1 MAALSPMF
9 PGRAQSGASGPRS
22 ATKASGRRISNPRGR
37 ERQDDRLQRL
47 REAHF
52 SPQLRQAGAAVR
64 AALEVRLKLDD
75 GIRLG
80 EKSVDLSL
88 RDIEAVAHRA
98 AAQRAEPRRRFD
110 RQQEIALQLL
120 YRRSTLPQFLQ
131 PGLRARV
138 AGEAHR
144 THRVALEQD
153 APPDVVLAVVV
164 AGGFGGIE
172 AEDGVDFLQ
181 DLFRRRLFRGDREAH
196 ARAVAAY
203 ERAYGIRR
211 CAHERLEPAH
221 QRKNVARI
229 AEGDQAPRKLRAL
242 HAHRA
247 VLELGLARR
256 GVEDAERELV
266 DPAP

>member
-22 ATKASGRRISNPRGR
+22 ATKASGRRISNLRGR

-64 AALEVRLKLDD
+64 AALEARLELDD

-88 RDIEAVAHRA
+88 RNVEAVAHRA
-98 AAQRAEPRRRFD
+98 AAQRAKPRRRLD
-110 RQQEIALQLL
+110 RQQEIVPQLL

-138 AGEAHR
+138 AGETHR
-144 THRVALEQD
+144 AHRVALEQD
-153 APPDVVLAVVV
+153 APPV
-164 AGGFGGIE
+164 
-172 AEDGVDFLQ
+172 
-181 DLFRRRLFRGDREAH
+181 
-196 ARAVAAY
+196 
-203 ERAYGIRR
+203 
-211 CAHERLEPAH
+211 P
-221 QRKNVARI
+221 
-229 AEGDQAPRKLRAL
+229 
-242 HAHRA
+242 
-247 VLELGLARR
+247 
-256 GVEDAERELV
+256 
-266 DPAP
+266 